1 MMLKFGIAVFLLY
14 PVTWL
19 SMLLGGVGLLLAPLS
34 IFGGHL
40 LFDNFTPRMRGSCS
54 KQKGGDLLLYAHI
67 PCSIVTLVLLLWQ
80 AQPSGD
86 MAGLGTWLSALLGDW
101 VLESHRRYDV
111 WQQAACAYVAGLM
124 LSTNHIVGH
133 ELVHRRSEPLAMA
146 IGRWLLAMNGDAQ
159 FSISHVYGHHMNVAT
174 PADPATAR
182 RGENAYRF
190 ALRSAVGQYVE
201 AIEIE
206 GKRLQRNAQ
215 SFRSIHNRLLRGVAM
230 TGVIALVAWWASGLP
245 GLVLLLG
252 SMLVSKFL
260 FELVNYIQ
268 HYGLVRVPG
277 KRVEPRHSWDCDH
290 RWATIV
296 FYNLARHS
304 HHHAKPALPYWQ
316 LDSTDGPLDGVGM
329 RYGYIAAM
337 ILAAIPPLWYRYTA
351 PLLAKWDTKFAT
363 EEELQILRASQ
374 GPRPHAN
381 TSEGVIP

>member
-1 MMLKFGIAVFLLY
+1 MMLHFGIAVFLMY
-14 PVTWL
+14 PITWL
-19 SMLLGGVGLLLAPLS
+19 SMLAGGAGLLLAPLS
-34 IFGGHL
+34 IVGGHL
-40 LFDNFTPRMRGSCS
+40 LFDNFTPRVHRSFS
-54 KQKGGDLLLYAHI
+54 KLKWGDLLPYAHI
-67 PCSIVTLVLLLWQ
+67 PCSIVTLALLLWQ
-80 AQPSGD
+80 AQPSAD
-86 MAGLGTWLSALLGDW
+86 VAGLGAWLSTLLGDW
-101 VLESHRRYDV
+101 VLESHRRYDI
-111 WQQAACAYVAGLM
+111 WQQAGCAYVAGLM

-133 ELVHRRSEPLAMA
+133 ELVHRRSETVAMA
-146 IGRWLLAMNGDAQ
+146 MGRWLLALNGDAQ

-190 ALRSAVGQYVE
+190 AVRSAFGQYLE
-201 AIEIE
+201 AIDIE
-206 GKRLQRNAQ
+206 GARLRRNAQ
-215 SFRSIHNRLLRGVAM
+215 AFWSIHNRLLRGVAM
-230 TGVIALVAWWASGLP
+230 TGAIAVVAWWASGLP

-290 RWATIV
+290 RWATLT

-304 HHHAKPALPYWQ
+304 HHHTKPVLPYWQ
-316 LDSTDGPLDGVGM
+316 LDSTDGPQEGVGM

-337 ILAAIPPLWYRYTA
+337 ILAAIPPLWYRHTA
-351 PLLAKWDTKFAT
+351 PLLAKWDASFAT
-363 EEELQILRASQ
+363 DEELLILRASQ

-381 TSEGVIP
+381 TSKGVTP